1 MSDLWFSP
9 TSCIKIRT
17 KDDFGDFSIYVRK
30 SNFKKVNKRRHR
42 KKSYGYKLK
51 CGYKLKLTEFS

>member
-9 TSCIKIRT
+9 TSCIKIRR

-30 SNFKKVNKRRHR
+30 SNFNTVNKRRHR

-51 CGYKLKLTEFS
+51 LTEFS